1 MKKIVRLTENDLSR
15 IVRRVIKE
23 QEMDGEN
30 NNDEGVLQITE
41 KMILLD
47 GASEETVSKV
57 LSNLT
62 GNERFIAILRSEY
75 ADFSGI
81 DLCSF
86 SELNIVNLKGT
97 ENNFEEQ
104 DYDCSSSGFAGR
116 NDMYDFMD
124 RRMQESNRRFKK
136 R

>member
-1 MKKIVRLTENDLSR
+1 MKRIVKLTENDLTR

-23 QEMDGEN
+23 QEMDGEEN
-30 NNDEGVLQITE
+30 NEGVLEITE
-41 KMILLD
+41 KIILLD

-62 GNERFIAILRSEY
+62 GSERFIAILRSEY

-104 DYDCSSSGFAGR
+104 DYDCSSTGLGS

-124 RRMQESNRRFKK
+124 RQMQESKRRFKK

>member
-30 NNDEGVLQITE
+30 NNDEGVLEITE
-41 KMILLD
+41 KLILLD

-86 SELNIVNLKGT
+86 PELNIVNLKGT
-97 ENNFEEQ
+97 KNNFEEQ
-104 DYDCSSSGFAGR
+104 DYDCSSTGLGS
-116 NDMYDFMD
+116 NDMHDFMD
-124 RRMQESNRRFKK
+124 NRMQESNRRFKK